1 MEDLEKREKQERN
14 KGSRSIALPI
24 AAAVAILAAA
34 AIAIVV
40 WGGRRSRVMDRSEAM
55 EHALSDAGLAAAD
68 VTLTRQE
75 LQRDGGRN
83 CYEIEFVSETHVYEY
98 EIDAATGEVRGVSIH
113 ALGTEGA
120 AASASQGQTGMGQ
133 PDAENG
139 QPEPSGQQPG
149 TAEGQSQAEGGQP
162 EASGQQPGT
171 AEGQSQAEGGRQPEA
186 SGQQP
191 PTAGQTN
198 PQSRPAGAVETIDA
212 AKAAALA
219 DAGLA
224 ESDVTFTKEKLDWD
238 EGIAVYDI
246 EFLTAD
252 TEYDYEIDAATGAVL
267 DKSAELFRPNE
278 SQGQAMDASIGVESA
293 KEIAAAHA
301 GLSKEEVFFTKAEL
315 ELEHGRSEYE
325 IEFYH
330 DRIEYEYTI
339 DAATG
344 AILEYK
350 SEYDH

>member
-24 AAAVAILAAA
+24 AAAVAILAVT
-34 AIAIVV
+34 AIAIVA
-40 WGGRRSRVMDRSEAM
+40 WDGRRSRVMDRSEAM
-55 EHALSDAGLAAAD
+55 EHALSDAGLALAD

-238 EGIAVYDI
+238 DGIAVYDI

-267 DKSAELFRPNE
+267 DKSAELLRPNE
-278 SQGQAMDASIGVESA
+278 SPGQAIDASIDVESA

-301 GLSKEEVFFTKAEL
+301 GLSKEEAFFTKAEL